1 MNDERNLG
9 EKTDDSGQQPRYEHY
24 QFHEE
29 QRTVLKPS
37 GPSGHRRNQNSF
49 QKKAGATIALA
60 VIFGLVAAVVF
71 QAANFAAD
79 RFLNT
84 GKSSV
89 QIKTTDSVDLQE
101 TASDDSTADK
111 VLSDSENGTV
121 AAVAQASMPSVVAIT
136 TVSVQEIPSF
146 FGYSSHQYKSA
157 STGSG
162 IIVGDN
168 DDELLIATNNHVVD
182 GATTLSV
189 CFIGDDV
196 ANAETETVNAGDN
209 GDLNVEDAVS
219 AKIKGT
225 DADNDLAVVAVKK
238 SDIPE
243 DTLNQIKIAQIGSS
257 DDLAVGQQVVAIGN
271 ALGYGQSVTSGWISA
286 LNRTIS
292 TDDGTNSTGLIQ
304 TDAAINPGNSG
315 GALLNMKGELIGINS
330 AKYADSAVEGMGY
343 AIPISKAKPILEEL
357 MNRETR
363 EKVDSSKKGY
373 LGVSLANLTT
383 EAIEMYN
390 MPTGA
395 FVRSVE
401 DDSPA
406 QEAGICK
413 GDIIVKFDGQKVS
426 DGDDLLDK
434 LFYNYQTVAVTLILY
449 GVLFIVVEN
458 YYKIRRPRTSKLE
471 TLPWSTALLIGV
483 IQILALIPGTSRSG
497 STILG
502 AILLGCSR
510 SVAAEFSFFLSIP
523 VMFGA
528 SLLKLLKFGL
538 HFTGYEAAIL
548 LVGMVTAFVVSI
560 LAIKFLMGYIKIN
573 NIKPFGYYRIALGV
587 LVLAYF
593 IFLG

>member
-29 QRTVLKPS
+29 QGTVLKPS

-434 LFYNYQTVAVTLILY
+434 LQNYKSGEKIEAVIARATNGEYEENTIELTL
-449 GVLFIVVEN
+449 GT
-458 YYKIRRPRTSKLE
+458 RPDNE
-471 TLPWSTALLIGV
+471 
-483 IQILALIPGTSRSG
+483 
-497 STILG
+497 
-502 AILLGCSR
+502 
-510 SVAAEFSFFLSIP
+510 
-523 VMFGA
+523 
-528 SLLKLLKFGL
+528 
-538 HFTGYEAAIL
+538 
-548 LVGMVTAFVVSI
+548 
-560 LAIKFLMGYIKIN
+560 
-573 NIKPFGYYRIALGV
+573 
-587 LVLAYF
+587 
-593 IFLG
+593 

>member
-29 QRTVLKPS
+29 QGTVLKPS
-37 GPSGHRRNQNSF
+37 GPSEHRRNQKSF
-49 QKKAGATIALA
+49 QKKAGTTIALA

-146 FGYSSHQYKSA
+146 FGYSSRQYKSA

-373 LGVSLANLTT
+373 LGVSLASLTT

-434 LFYNYQTVAVTLILY
+434 LQ
-449 GVLFIVVEN
+449 
-458 YYKIRRPRTSKLE
+458 YYKSGEKIEAVIARATNGEYEENTIELTLGTRPDNE
-471 TLPWSTALLIGV
+471 
-483 IQILALIPGTSRSG
+483 
-497 STILG
+497 
-502 AILLGCSR
+502 
-510 SVAAEFSFFLSIP
+510 
-523 VMFGA
+523 
-528 SLLKLLKFGL
+528 
-538 HFTGYEAAIL
+538 
-548 LVGMVTAFVVSI
+548 
-560 LAIKFLMGYIKIN
+560 
-573 NIKPFGYYRIALGV
+573 
-587 LVLAYF
+587 
-593 IFLG
+593 

>member
-9 EKTDDSGQQPRYEHY
+9 EKTDDSGQQPRYGHY

-29 QRTVLKPS
+29 QGTVLKPS

-89 QIKTTDSVDLQE
+89 QIKTTDSVNLQE

-434 LFYNYQTVAVTLILY
+434 LQ
-449 GVLFIVVEN
+449 
-458 YYKIRRPRTSKLE
+458 YYKSGEKIEAVIARATNGEYEENTIELTLGTRPDNE
-471 TLPWSTALLIGV
+471 
-483 IQILALIPGTSRSG
+483 
-497 STILG
+497 
-502 AILLGCSR
+502 
-510 SVAAEFSFFLSIP
+510 
-523 VMFGA
+523 
-528 SLLKLLKFGL
+528 
-538 HFTGYEAAIL
+538 
-548 LVGMVTAFVVSI
+548 
-560 LAIKFLMGYIKIN
+560 
-573 NIKPFGYYRIALGV
+573 
-587 LVLAYF
+587 
-593 IFLG
+593 

>member
-29 QRTVLKPS
+29 QGTVLKPS

-101 TASDDSTADK
+101 TASDESTADK

-373 LGVSLANLTT
+373 LGVSLASLTT

-434 LFYNYQTVAVTLILY
+434 LQ
-449 GVLFIVVEN
+449 
-458 YYKIRRPRTSKLE
+458 YYKSGEKIEAVIARATNGEYEENTIELTLGTRP
-471 TLPWSTALLIGV
+471 
-483 IQILALIPGTSRSG
+483 
-497 STILG
+497 
-502 AILLGCSR
+502 
-510 SVAAEFSFFLSIP
+510 
-523 VMFGA
+523 
-528 SLLKLLKFGL
+528 
-538 HFTGYEAAIL
+538 
-548 LVGMVTAFVVSI
+548 
-560 LAIKFLMGYIKIN
+560 N
-573 NIKPFGYYRIALGV
+573 NE
-587 LVLAYF
+587 
-593 IFLG
+593 

>member
-37 GPSGHRRNQNSF
+37 GPSGYRRNQNSF

-434 LFYNYQTVAVTLILY
+434 LQ
-449 GVLFIVVEN
+449 
-458 YYKIRRPRTSKLE
+458 YYKSGEKIEAVIARATNGEYEENTIELTLGTRPDNE
-471 TLPWSTALLIGV
+471 
-483 IQILALIPGTSRSG
+483 
-497 STILG
+497 
-502 AILLGCSR
+502 
-510 SVAAEFSFFLSIP
+510 
-523 VMFGA
+523 
-528 SLLKLLKFGL
+528 
-538 HFTGYEAAIL
+538 
-548 LVGMVTAFVVSI
+548 
-560 LAIKFLMGYIKIN
+560 
-573 NIKPFGYYRIALGV
+573 
-587 LVLAYF
+587 
-593 IFLG
+593 

>member
-29 QRTVLKPS
+29 QGTVLKPS

-49 QKKAGATIALA
+49 HKKAGTTIALA

-146 FGYSSHQYKSA
+146 FGYSSRQYKSA

-373 LGVSLANLTT
+373 LGVSLASLTT

-434 LFYNYQTVAVTLILY
+434 LQ
-449 GVLFIVVEN
+449 
-458 YYKIRRPRTSKLE
+458 YYKSGEKIEAVIARATNGEYEENTIELTLGTRPDNE
-471 TLPWSTALLIGV
+471 
-483 IQILALIPGTSRSG
+483 
-497 STILG
+497 
-502 AILLGCSR
+502 
-510 SVAAEFSFFLSIP
+510 
-523 VMFGA
+523 
-528 SLLKLLKFGL
+528 
-538 HFTGYEAAIL
+538 
-548 LVGMVTAFVVSI
+548 
-560 LAIKFLMGYIKIN
+560 
-573 NIKPFGYYRIALGV
+573 
-587 LVLAYF
+587 
-593 IFLG
+593 

>member
-29 QRTVLKPS
+29 QGTVLKPS

-146 FGYSSHQYKSA
+146 FGYSSRQYKSA

-373 LGVSLANLTT
+373 LGVSLASLTT

-434 LFYNYQTVAVTLILY
+434 LQ
-449 GVLFIVVEN
+449 
-458 YYKIRRPRTSKLE
+458 YYKSGEKIEAVIARATNGEYEENTVELTLGTRPDNE
-471 TLPWSTALLIGV
+471 
-483 IQILALIPGTSRSG
+483 
-497 STILG
+497 
-502 AILLGCSR
+502 
-510 SVAAEFSFFLSIP
+510 
-523 VMFGA
+523 
-528 SLLKLLKFGL
+528 
-538 HFTGYEAAIL
+538 
-548 LVGMVTAFVVSI
+548 
-560 LAIKFLMGYIKIN
+560 
-573 NIKPFGYYRIALGV
+573 
-587 LVLAYF
+587 
-593 IFLG
+593 

>member
-49 QKKAGATIALA
+49 QKKAGTTIALA

-101 TASDDSTADK
+101 MASDDSTADK

-434 LFYNYQTVAVTLILY
+434 LQ
-449 GVLFIVVEN
+449 
-458 YYKIRRPRTSKLE
+458 YYKSGEKIEAVIARATNGEYEENTIELTLGTRPDNE
-471 TLPWSTALLIGV
+471 
-483 IQILALIPGTSRSG
+483 
-497 STILG
+497 
-502 AILLGCSR
+502 
-510 SVAAEFSFFLSIP
+510 
-523 VMFGA
+523 
-528 SLLKLLKFGL
+528 
-538 HFTGYEAAIL
+538 
-548 LVGMVTAFVVSI
+548 
-560 LAIKFLMGYIKIN
+560 
-573 NIKPFGYYRIALGV
+573 
-587 LVLAYF
+587 
-593 IFLG
+593 

>member
-136 TVSVQEIPSF
+136 TVSVQEISSF

-434 LFYNYQTVAVTLILY
+434 LQ
-449 GVLFIVVEN
+449 
-458 YYKIRRPRTSKLE
+458 YYKSGEKIEAVIARATNGEYEENTIELTLGTRPDNE
-471 TLPWSTALLIGV
+471 
-483 IQILALIPGTSRSG
+483 
-497 STILG
+497 
-502 AILLGCSR
+502 
-510 SVAAEFSFFLSIP
+510 
-523 VMFGA
+523 
-528 SLLKLLKFGL
+528 
-538 HFTGYEAAIL
+538 
-548 LVGMVTAFVVSI
+548 
-560 LAIKFLMGYIKIN
+560 
-573 NIKPFGYYRIALGV
+573 
-587 LVLAYF
+587 
-593 IFLG
+593 

>member
-29 QRTVLKPS
+29 QGTVLKPS

-49 QKKAGATIALA
+49 QKKAGPTIALA

-146 FGYSSHQYKSA
+146 FGYSSRQYKSA

-373 LGVSLANLTT
+373 LGVSLASLTT

-395 FVRSVE
+395 FVRNVE
-401 DDSPA
+401 NDSPA

-434 LFYNYQTVAVTLILY
+434 LQ
-449 GVLFIVVEN
+449 
-458 YYKIRRPRTSKLE
+458 YYKSGEKIEAVIARATNGEYEENTIELTLGTRPDNE
-471 TLPWSTALLIGV
+471 
-483 IQILALIPGTSRSG
+483 
-497 STILG
+497 
-502 AILLGCSR
+502 
-510 SVAAEFSFFLSIP
+510 
-523 VMFGA
+523 
-528 SLLKLLKFGL
+528 
-538 HFTGYEAAIL
+538 
-548 LVGMVTAFVVSI
+548 
-560 LAIKFLMGYIKIN
+560 
-573 NIKPFGYYRIALGV
+573 
-587 LVLAYF
+587 
-593 IFLG
+593 

>member
-29 QRTVLKPS
+29 QGTVLKPS

-146 FGYSSHQYKSA
+146 FGYSSRQYKSA

-330 AKYADSAVEGMGY
+330 AKIASDEVEGMGF
-343 AIPISKAKPILEEL
+343 AIPISKAEPILDEM
-357 MNRETR
+357 MNQETR
-363 EKVDSSKKGY
+363 YKVEDEDKAAYIGITCENVTSDVNQMYGIPQGVYVDTVVEGGPAEKAGIKKGDVITKID
-373 LGVSLANLTT
+373 GT
-383 EAIEMYN
+383 AIDAYKDLVDRLEYY
-390 MPTGA
+390 
-395 FVRSVE
+395 
-401 DDSPA
+401 
-406 QEAGICK
+406 EAGET
-413 GDIIVKFDGQKVS
+413 VELEVYRAQDGEYNAQKIS
-426 DGDDLLDK
+426 
-434 LFYNYQTVAVTLILY
+434 VTL
-449 GVLFIVVEN
+449 GA
-458 YYKIRRPRTSKLE
+458 KKDAP
-471 TLPWSTALLIGV
+471 STNSSSN
-483 IQILALIPGTSRSG
+483 QQQN
-497 STILG
+497 
-502 AILLGCSR
+502 
-510 SVAAEFSFFLSIP
+510 E
-523 VMFGA
+523 
-528 SLLKLLKFGL
+528 K
-538 HFTGYEAAIL
+538 
-548 LVGMVTAFVVSI
+548 
-560 LAIKFLMGYIKIN
+560 N
-573 NIKPFGYYRIALGV
+573 NK
-587 LVLAYF
+587 
-593 IFLG
+593 

>member
-29 QRTVLKPS
+29 QGTVLKPS

-49 QKKAGATIALA
+49 QKKAGTTIALA

-225 DADNDLAVVAVKK
+225 DTDNDLAVVAVKK

-373 LGVSLANLTT
+373 LGVSLASLTT

-434 LFYNYQTVAVTLILY
+434 LQ
-449 GVLFIVVEN
+449 
-458 YYKIRRPRTSKLE
+458 YYKSGEKIEAVIARATNGEYEENTIGLTLGTRPDNE
-471 TLPWSTALLIGV
+471 
-483 IQILALIPGTSRSG
+483 
-497 STILG
+497 
-502 AILLGCSR
+502 
-510 SVAAEFSFFLSIP
+510 
-523 VMFGA
+523 
-528 SLLKLLKFGL
+528 
-538 HFTGYEAAIL
+538 
-548 LVGMVTAFVVSI
+548 
-560 LAIKFLMGYIKIN
+560 
-573 NIKPFGYYRIALGV
+573 
-587 LVLAYF
+587 
-593 IFLG
+593 

>member
-29 QRTVLKPS
+29 QGTVLKPS

-49 QKKAGATIALA
+49 QKKAGVTIALA

-257 DDLAVGQQVVAIGN
+257 DDLAVGRQVVAIGN

-434 LFYNYQTVAVTLILY
+434 LQ
-449 GVLFIVVEN
+449 
-458 YYKIRRPRTSKLE
+458 YYKSGEKIEAVIARATNGEYEENTIELTLGTRPDNE
-471 TLPWSTALLIGV
+471 
-483 IQILALIPGTSRSG
+483 
-497 STILG
+497 
-502 AILLGCSR
+502 
-510 SVAAEFSFFLSIP
+510 
-523 VMFGA
+523 
-528 SLLKLLKFGL
+528 
-538 HFTGYEAAIL
+538 
-548 LVGMVTAFVVSI
+548 
-560 LAIKFLMGYIKIN
+560 
-573 NIKPFGYYRIALGV
+573 
-587 LVLAYF
+587 
-593 IFLG
+593 

>member
-29 QRTVLKPS
+29 QGTVLKPS

-49 QKKAGATIALA
+49 QKKAGTTIVLA

-146 FGYSSHQYKSA
+146 FGYSSRQYKSA

-373 LGVSLANLTT
+373 LGVSLASLTT

-434 LFYNYQTVAVTLILY
+434 LQ
-449 GVLFIVVEN
+449 
-458 YYKIRRPRTSKLE
+458 YYKSGEKIEAVIARATNGEYEENTIELTLGTRPDNE
-471 TLPWSTALLIGV
+471 
-483 IQILALIPGTSRSG
+483 
-497 STILG
+497 
-502 AILLGCSR
+502 
-510 SVAAEFSFFLSIP
+510 
-523 VMFGA
+523 
-528 SLLKLLKFGL
+528 
-538 HFTGYEAAIL
+538 
-548 LVGMVTAFVVSI
+548 
-560 LAIKFLMGYIKIN
+560 
-573 NIKPFGYYRIALGV
+573 
-587 LVLAYF
+587 
-593 IFLG
+593 

>member
-29 QRTVLKPS
+29 QGTVLKPS

-49 QKKAGATIALA
+49 QKKAGTTIALA

-373 LGVSLANLTT
+373 LGVSLASLTT

-395 FVRSVE
+395 FVRNVE

-434 LFYNYQTVAVTLILY
+434 LQ
-449 GVLFIVVEN
+449 
-458 YYKIRRPRTSKLE
+458 YYKSGEKIEAVIARATNGEYEENTIELTLGTRPDNE
-471 TLPWSTALLIGV
+471 
-483 IQILALIPGTSRSG
+483 
-497 STILG
+497 
-502 AILLGCSR
+502 
-510 SVAAEFSFFLSIP
+510 
-523 VMFGA
+523 
-528 SLLKLLKFGL
+528 
-538 HFTGYEAAIL
+538 
-548 LVGMVTAFVVSI
+548 
-560 LAIKFLMGYIKIN
+560 
-573 NIKPFGYYRIALGV
+573 
-587 LVLAYF
+587 
-593 IFLG
+593 